1 MHAQI
6 ASSLVLHRQ
15 GESPLMVADSYLVD
29 REAKAATPATIS
41 TFAIVYSTILVERS
55 MVFYKRGN
63 LGTAR
68 TCVCMYHTYAG
79 LLGVK
84 CEELVSSRYSVVLCS
99 RLPTLLIDAR
109 ANTFLSIVQLPMRLR
124 AVQLTSKRYGGELEG
139 NR

>member
-84 CEELVSSRYSVVLCS
+84 CEELVSSRYSVS
-99 RLPTLLIDAR
+99 FTLLACLKS
-109 ANTFLSIVQLPMRLR
+109 AFAAVCLR
-124 AVQLTSKRYGGELEG
+124 YSLMHVLTRFYL
-139 NR
+139 

>member
-1 MHAQI
+1 
-6 ASSLVLHRQ
+6 
-15 GESPLMVADSYLVD
+15 MVTDSYLVD

-84 CEELVSSRYSVVLCS
+84 CEELVSSRYSVVLYFACLKS
-99 RLPTLLIDAR
+99 AF
-109 ANTFLSIVQLPMRLR
+109 AAVCLR
-124 AVQLTSKRYGGELEG
+124 YSLMHVLTRFYLKC
-139 NR
+139 NFQ

>member
-1 MHAQI
+1 
-6 ASSLVLHRQ
+6 
-15 GESPLMVADSYLVD
+15 MVTDSYLVD